1 MSALGGGATV
11 VGLVGNDADGEMLA
25 RLLDEAGCGAALV
38 ACDGWQTITKLRVL
52 SLHQQL
58 IRLDFETLPPVAT
71 AASLADR
78 VADSLASASVM
89 VLSDYAKGTLS
100 KPAEL
105 IGLARRAGVAVV
117 VDPKRIDI
125 EAYRGATV
133 ITPNRA
139 EFEAVVGEW
148 SSDTVLEERARRLI
162 SEMDLGAVLVTRSEQ
177 GMTLVERDAQCV
189 HLPTMAREV
198 FDVTGAGDTV
208 VAALAIGVAAGMSLA
223 DAAALAN
230 LAAGVVVGKLGTAIV
245 TREELWRAVAEQHPD
260 EHGVLTEAELQRRVG
275 RARDRGERVVMTNGC
290 FDILH
295 PGHVAYLEQAAAL
308 GDRLVVAVNDDDSVA
323 RLKGAGRPV
332 NPLAQRMAVL
342 AGLRAVDWVVP
353 FGEDTPER
361 LVCDVRPDLLVKGG
375 DYLPDEIAGADCVR
389 GAGGEVVVLDFVD
402 GFSTTAIIQSL
413 ERGPPD

>member
-1 MSALGGGATV
+1 
-11 VGLVGNDADGEMLA
+11 
-25 RLLDEAGCGAALV
+25 
-38 ACDGWQTITKLRVL
+38 
-52 SLHQQL
+52 
-58 IRLDFETLPPVAT
+58 
-71 AASLADR
+71 
-78 VADSLASASVM
+78 M

-100 KPAEL
+100 KSAEL

-148 SSDTVLEERARRLI
+148 SSDTELEERARRLI

-295 PGHVAYLEQAAAL
+295 PGHVAYLEQAAA
-308 GDRLVVAVNDDDSVA
+308 
-323 RLKGAGRPV
+323 
-332 NPLAQRMAVL
+332 
-342 AGLRAVDWVVP
+342 
-353 FGEDTPER
+353 
-361 LVCDVRPDLLVKGG
+361 
-375 DYLPDEIAGADCVR
+375 
-389 GAGGEVVVLDFVD
+389 
-402 GFSTTAIIQSL
+402 
-413 ERGPPD
+413 